1 MKFRIKLETEFGWG
15 ETRSHEICTLER
27 RTVDASEENLGLCLA
42 EAKSLLKEIQRAL
55 LQDQVKEISEVT
67 RVCRFCGTYLPVH
80 DRRQRQPAP
89 QILIFRQLYG
99 IGDCGSLFQNF
110 AMQSAVKQGADQI
123 VATDGRHPGAA
134 RGRRL

>member
-15 ETRSHEICTLER
+15 ETRSHQICTLER

-55 LQDQVKEISEVT
+55 LQDQVEEISEIA

-80 DRRQRQPAP
+80 DRRRQ
-89 QILIFRQLYG
+89 G
-99 IGDCGSLFQNF
+99 IDTLL
-110 AMQSAVKQGADQI
+110 
-123 VATDGRHPGAA
+123 GRVCPVRTPGTA
-134 RGRRL
+134 LPSC